1 MKCFTIVLPLFIGNR
16 LFCHKF
22 IIFLWQNI
30 CYKGQITSLSLS
42 NFYYFVSVECQMLV
56 VEGIAELVADAASGA
71 DSLVNIAMGM
81 AVNPIVD
88 AAGCNIISKFDGEG
102 SIDLTSQKLW

>member
-1 MKCFTIVLPLFIGNR
+1 
-16 LFCHKF
+16 
-22 IIFLWQNI
+22 
-30 CYKGQITSLSLS
+30 
-42 NFYYFVSVECQMLV
+42 MLV

-71 DSLVNIAMGM
+71 DSLVYIAMGM

-102 SIDLTSQKLW
+102 SVDTTSLKLW